1 MKQVK
6 SFLKIFSLGLLL
18 VGGAACTGNFDEIN
32 RKEYE
37 VTKDEQGRENYNI
50 GSTLRGLQGLVVPTK
65 EHLYQFI
72 EALAAGPFAGYYG
85 TTLVRTDKF
94 ETYNPSVDWQD
105 KTYGDIFTESYP
117 LYRDLQ
123 DQSDDPVALALA
135 KLLRACDIVLTAEE
149 MAELEKAVAAI
160 PVVGSRYD
168 ALQESKIQ
176 K

>member
-72 EALAAGPFAGYYG
+72 EALAAGPFAGIMVQRSCVPINLKLITRLLTG
-85 TTLVRTDKF
+85 RIRRMV
-94 ETYNPSVDWQD
+94 
-105 KTYGDIFTESYP
+105 IFLPNLIRFTAIC
-117 LYRDLQ
+117 RI
-123 DQSDDPVALALA
+123 
-135 KLLRACDIVLTAEE
+135 RAMIL
-149 MAELEKAVAAI
+149 
-160 PVVGSRYD
+160 
-168 ALQESKIQ
+168 
-176 K
+176 

>member
-72 EALAAGPFAGYYG
+72 EALAAGPFAGYMG
-85 TTLVRTDKF
+85 LRSCVPINLK
-94 ETYNPSVDWQD
+94 TYNPSVDWQD
-105 KTYGDIFTESYP
+105 KTYG
-117 LYRDLQ
+117 
-123 DQSDDPVALALA
+123 
-135 KLLRACDIVLTAEE
+135 
-149 MAELEKAVAAI
+149 
-160 PVVGSRYD
+160 
-168 ALQESKIQ
+168 
-176 K
+176 

>member
-72 EALAAGPFAGYYG
+72 EALAAGPGIMG
-85 TTLVRTDKF
+85 LRSCVPINLKLITRLLTGRIRRMV
-94 ETYNPSVDWQD
+94 
-105 KTYGDIFTESYP
+105 IFLPNLIRFTAICRIRVMI
-117 LYRDLQ
+117 LWHW
-123 DQSDDPVALALA
+123 
-135 KLLRACDIVLTAEE
+135 LLPNCC
-149 MAELEKAVAAI
+149 
-160 PVVGSRYD
+160 G
-168 ALQESKIQ
+168 
-176 K
+176 

>member
-85 TTLVRTDKF
+85 TTLVRTDKLI
-94 ETYNPSVDWQD
+94 TRLLTGRIRRMV
-105 KTYGDIFTESYP
+105 IFLPNLIRFTAIC
-117 LYRDLQ
+117 RI
-123 DQSDDPVALALA
+123 
-135 KLLRACDIVLTAEE
+135 RAMIL
-149 MAELEKAVAAI
+149 
-160 PVVGSRYD
+160 
-168 ALQESKIQ
+168 
-176 K
+176 

>member
-65 EHLYQFI
+65 RASL
-72 EALAAGPFAGYYG
+72 
-85 TTLVRTDKF
+85 
-94 ETYNPSVDWQD
+94 SV
-105 KTYGDIFTESYP
+105 
-117 LYRDLQ
+117 YRGFGGRSVCRVLWDY
-123 DQSDDPVALALA
+123 A
-135 KLLRACDIVLTAEE
+135 RAY
-149 MAELEKAVAAI
+149 
-160 PVVGSRYD
+160 R
-168 ALQESKIQ
+168 
-176 K
+176 

>member
-1 MKQVK
+1 MK

-72 EALAAGPFAGYYG
+72 DLKLITRLLTGRIRRM
-85 TTLVRTDKF
+85 V
-94 ETYNPSVDWQD
+94 
-105 KTYGDIFTESYP
+105 IFLPNLIRFTAIC
-117 LYRDLQ
+117 RI
-123 DQSDDPVALALA
+123 
-135 KLLRACDIVLTAEE
+135 RAMIL
-149 MAELEKAVAAI
+149 
-160 PVVGSRYD
+160 
-168 ALQESKIQ
+168 
-176 K
+176 

>member
-72 EALAAGPFAGYYG
+72 EALAGRSVCRVLWDYSSVPYQ
-85 TTLVRTDKF
+85 DKF

-117 LYRDLQ
+117 L
-123 DQSDDPVALALA
+123 
-135 KLLRACDIVLTAEE
+135 
-149 MAELEKAVAAI
+149 
-160 PVVGSRYD
+160 
-168 ALQESKIQ
+168 
-176 K
+176 

>member
-72 EALAAGPFAGYYG
+72 PY
-85 TTLVRTDKF
+85 K
-94 ETYNPSVDWQD
+94 
-105 KTYGDIFTESYP
+105 
-117 LYRDLQ
+117 
-123 DQSDDPVALALA
+123 
-135 KLLRACDIVLTAEE
+135 
-149 MAELEKAVAAI
+149 
-160 PVVGSRYD
+160 
-168 ALQESKIQ
+168 
-176 K
+176 

>member
-72 EALAAGPFAGYYG
+72 EALAAGIMGLRSCVPINLKLITRLLTGRIRRM
-85 TTLVRTDKF
+85 V
-94 ETYNPSVDWQD
+94 
-105 KTYGDIFTESYP
+105 IFLPNLIRFTAIC
-117 LYRDLQ
+117 RI
-123 DQSDDPVALALA
+123 
-135 KLLRACDIVLTAEE
+135 RAMIL
-149 MAELEKAVAAI
+149 
-160 PVVGSRYD
+160 
-168 ALQESKIQ
+168 
-176 K
+176 

>member
-65 EHLYQFI
+65 
-72 EALAAGPFAGYYG
+72 
-85 TTLVRTDKF
+85 DKF

-135 KLLRACDIVLTAEE
+135 KLLR
-149 MAELEKAVAAI
+149 VAIMHRMTDMYGPI
-160 PVVGSRYD
+160 PYSKVIDEQGSV
-168 ALQESKIQ
+168 
-176 K
+176 

>member
-94 ETYNPSVDWQD
+94 ETYNPSVDCRIRRMV
-105 KTYGDIFTESYP
+105 IFLPNLIRFTAIC
-117 LYRDLQ
+117 RI
-123 DQSDDPVALALA
+123 
-135 KLLRACDIVLTAEE
+135 RAMIL
-149 MAELEKAVAAI
+149 
-160 PVVGSRYD
+160 
-168 ALQESKIQ
+168 
-176 K
+176 

>member
-65 EHLYQFI
+65 EHLYRGFGGRSVCRV
-72 EALAAGPFAGYYG
+72 LW
-85 TTLVRTDKF
+85 
-94 ETYNPSVDWQD
+94 YNARA
-105 KTYGDIFTESYP
+105 
-117 LYRDLQ
+117 YR
-123 DQSDDPVALALA
+123 
-135 KLLRACDIVLTAEE
+135 
-149 MAELEKAVAAI
+149 
-160 PVVGSRYD
+160 
-168 ALQESKIQ
+168 
-176 K
+176 

>member
-65 EHLYQFI
+65 EHLYQ
-72 EALAAGPFAGYYG
+72 LSR
-85 TTLVRTDKF
+85 LWRQVRLPGIMGLRSCVPINLKLITRLL
-94 ETYNPSVDWQD
+94 TGRIRRMV
-105 KTYGDIFTESYP
+105 IFLPNLIRFTAIC
-117 LYRDLQ
+117 RI
-123 DQSDDPVALALA
+123 
-135 KLLRACDIVLTAEE
+135 RAMIL
-149 MAELEKAVAAI
+149 
-160 PVVGSRYD
+160 
-168 ALQESKIQ
+168 
-176 K
+176 